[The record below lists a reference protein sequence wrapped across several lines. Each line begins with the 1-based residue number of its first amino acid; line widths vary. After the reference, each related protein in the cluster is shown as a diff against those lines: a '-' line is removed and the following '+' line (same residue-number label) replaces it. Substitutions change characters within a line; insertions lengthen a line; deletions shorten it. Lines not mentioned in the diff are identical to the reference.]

1 VSWPRRHRLAVILG
15 VVVVVVFGA
24 VAVAVGRGW
33 MRPTA
38 GGQRGTA
45 AADGG
50 PGSAGSTAN
59 DSPGASAGPS
69 TTAGPSASASAKPN
83 AGPTR
88 TAGAA
93 AGPPART
100 GFPGSGN
107 TGVPAGVGL
116 SGYAGSCTITT
127 ANAVIEGKTLNCGVE
142 VRAKNVQIRK
152 SKIVGGLGTANG
164 GSVTLEDSEVDAG
177 TQMIAAVGGTNVTV
191 RRANIHGGETSVNCD
206 ASCVIEDS
214 WLHGLYIPPNGNWH
228 LDAYLSN
235 GTDHITLRHNT
246 FQCDTPPTPN
256 DGGCSADAALF
267 GDFAANSYV
276 TFDHNLF
283 VASRNAAY
291 CFYGGSNPRKGH
303 EADHIVVVNNV
314 FQRGATGHCGDFGA
328 VTDFST
334 SRPGNQWSNNTWDDG
349 SPIGP
354 G

>member
-1 VSWPRRHRLAVILG
+1 VSVR
-15 VVVVVVFGA
+15 
-24 VAVAVGRGW
+24 
-33 MRPTA
+33 
-38 GGQRGTA
+38 
-45 AADGG
+45 
-50 PGSAGSTAN
+50 
-59 DSPGASAGPS
+59 
-69 TTAGPSASASAKPN
+69 PSAS
-83 AGPTR
+83 PTR
-88 TAGAA
+88 PAGAQ

-107 TGVPAGVGL
+107 TGVPAGTGL
-116 SGYAGSCTITT
+116 SGFTGSCTITT

-177 TQMIAAVGGTNVTV
+177 SQMIAAVGGTNVTV

-246 FQCDTPPTPN
+246 FQCDTTPTPN

-334 SRPGNQWSNNTWDDG
+334 SRPGNQWANNTWDNG

-354 G
+354 D